1 MEKSNCDLYSPTPET
16 PNLQAFVTTIT
27 PPDENDQ
34 SGMEKLGN
42 VLEIE
47 SCRIYGTDDDKIM
60 ALDSNSDFLSI
71 HIDMFDEP
79 PYIGMHFVIAKVE
92 KEESHF
98 WLIKC
103 NGGDS
108 ISKEESEAI
117 SNDIKLLL
125 QDNIPAYIEEPLTPI
140 QDDEKEIMAQYGEI
154 IEILPAIILE
164 NGIGNNTIEIRI
176 DSPDGV
182 YVFSEIASGCFKP
195 IENAK
200 KPEENMDIIYA
211 RVKAED
217 GEAIPIIR
225 PRTFP
230 DIIIT
235 GEDAKKLRRLLGEIR
250 EEEDGLLK
258 KPDDSLD

>member
-1 MEKSNCDLYSPTPET
+1 MEKSNCDLCPHTPEAL
-16 PNLQAFVTTIT
+16 NLQVFVSTIT
-27 PPDENDQ
+27 PPDEKDR

-60 ALDSNSDFLSI
+60 ALDSNSNFLSI
-71 HIDMFDEP
+71 NIDMFDEP

-92 KEESHF
+92 KEESHS

-108 ISKEESEAI
+108 IGKEESEAI

-125 QDNIPAYIEEPLTPI
+125 QDSIPAYIDEPRSRI
-140 QDDEKEIMAQYGEI
+140 RDDEREAMAQYGEVT
-154 IEILPAIILE
+154 EILPAVILE
-164 NGIGNNTIEIRI
+164 DGIRSSTIEIRI

-182 YVFSEIASGCFKP
+182 YVFSEMAGGCFRP
-195 IENAK
+195 TENAK
-200 KPEENMDIIYA
+200 KPEENMDVIYA
-211 RVKAED
+211 RVKAKD
-217 GEAIPIIR
+217 GEATSIIR

-235 GEDAKKLRRLLGEIR
+235 GENAKKLRRLLGEIR